1 VAGRAVK
8 PAPFDYVA
16 PRTAE
21 EAVGLLAAAGG
32 DAQVLA
38 GGQSLMLELNF
49 RTRRPSVL
57 VDINRVAGFSL
68 LDVADETVR
77 VGPLVR
83 HRRFESPV
91 VDGPLGLLLAR
102 VARHI
107 AHPPIRA
114 RGTMLGSLAYAHP
127 AAEWPAVAVTLD
139 AELDLLGLDG
149 LRTVSAGDFFTG
161 PFTTLR
167 PPTELLVEARLP
179 LLPPDAQV
187 AIVEHRRTKASFAEV
202 AVVAVVTVHDG
213 LVSTARLGLINA
225 ADRPLRAYAA
235 ERFLI
240 GRPVAGFTFADAGQ
254 VAALEDA
261 EPIGRPHASVEYQR
275 QAVAVLVQRAL
286 EEAAC

>member
-1 VAGRAVK
+1 MK

-16 PRTAE
+16 ARTPD

-57 VDINRVAGFSL
+57 VDINRVAGFDA
-68 LDVADETVR
+68 LDIADGTVR

-83 HRRFESPV
+83 HRRFETPV
-91 VDGPLGLLLAR
+91 VDGSLGSLLAR

-149 LRTVSAGDFFTG
+149 RRTVAAADFFTG

-167 PPTELLVEARLP
+167 RPTELLVEARLP
-179 LLPPDAQV
+179 VPPADAR
-187 AIVEHRRTKASFAEV
+187 IGFVEHRRTKASFAEL

-213 LVSTARLGLINA
+213 LIATARLGLASA

-235 ERFLI
+235 ERFLV
-240 GRPVAGFTFADAGQ
+240 GRPVTGFTFADAGQ
-254 VAALEDA
+254 VAAMEDA
-261 EPIGRPHASVEYQR
+261 EPIARPHASVEYQR
-275 QAVAVLVQRAL
+275 HAVAVLVQRAL

>member
-1 VAGRAVK
+1 VK
-8 PAPFDYVA
+8 PPPFDYVA
-16 PRTAE
+16 VRTAG
-21 EAVGLLAAAGG
+21 EAVSLLAAAGG

-38 GGQSLMLELNF
+38 GGQSLMPELNF
-49 RTRRPSVL
+49 RTRRPAVL
-57 VDINRVAGFSL
+57 VDINRVAGFDR
-68 LDVADETVR
+68 LDVADGSLR

-83 HRRFESPV
+83 HRRFETPV
-91 VDGPLGLLLAR
+91 VDGPFGLLLAR

-107 AHPPIRA
+107 AHPPIRS

-149 LRTVSAGDFFTG
+149 LRTVPAADFFTG

-179 LLPPDAQV
+179 LPPPDARFGF
-187 AIVEHRRTKASFAEV
+187 VEHRRTQASFAET
-202 AVVAVVTVHDG
+202 AVLAVVTVHDG
-213 LVSTARLGLINA
+213 LVSTARLGLVNA

-261 EPIGRPHASVEYQR
+261 EPIARPHASVDYQR
-275 QAVAVLVQRAL
+275 HTVAVLVQRAL